1 MKKLVAVILIFVAL
15 VSSGQ
20 NNIVMPDSVNQV
32 FTNLRG
38 GVASSSLP
46 QAFINKFIF
55 PDFIDNELKDVAS
68 KKMKNINY
76 FGGSILGNFNI
87 LLAEQAKNSERK
99 SFYGIGFGTNTE
111 ANLKFSDDLFNLTFY
126 GNQPF
131 TNQTLNLDK
140 SNFNSLSYSYLEV
153 SYGQSSISKR
163 NKSSFWADLAFLI
176 GHNFSTINLNE
187 ASVFTEQNGAYLDI
201 SLSESSITLSDT
213 STSNLAKGFGAKLDL
228 FYLRE
233 TENSKFLF
241 STENIGTIFW
251 RNSEAAFLDTTFRFE
266 GLKIGNIFQLS
277 DSIWNQ
283 VPSTDRL
290 ISNKNPYKSLP
301 VDFSAYFR
309 KDLSRL
315 SFDVLARYR
324 LFANYLPFLRSGINF
339 NLQNVK
345 PGITVSYGGYNAFN
359 LGINADISLFD
370 SLKIQLGTNNL
381 LTSIFPNSSSSLDV
395 YLGLR
400 FPLHFLLYPM

>member
-1 MKKLVAVILIFVAL
+1 MKNLISVILIFVGL
-15 VSSGQ
+15 VSTGQ
-20 NNIVMPDSVNQV
+20 SNFVIPDSVHQV
-32 FTNLRG
+32 FINLKG
-38 GVASSSLP
+38 GVASSTLP

-55 PDFIDNELKDVAS
+55 PDFIQNELKDAAS

-76 FGGSILGNFNI
+76 FGGAVSGNVNI
-87 LLAEQAKNSERK
+87 LFSEKAKSSARK

-111 ANLKFSDDLFNLTFY
+111 ANLRFSDDLFNLTFY

-140 SNFNSLSYSYLEV
+140 SNFNSLSYSYFEV
-153 SYGQSSISKR
+153 SYGQSFVNKR
-163 NKSSFWADLAFLI
+163 AKSSVWSDLAFLV
-176 GHNFSTINLNE
+176 GHNFSTINLQK
-187 ASVFTEQNGAYLDI
+187 ASVFTEQNGAYLDVL
-201 SLSESSITLSDT
+201 LSESSIILSDT

-228 FYLRE
+228 FYSRE

-251 RNSEAAFLDTTFRFE
+251 RNSESAYLDTTFRFE

-290 ISNKNPYKSLP
+290 ISNKNPYKTIP
-301 VDFSAYFR
+301 VDFSAYFQ
-309 KDLSRL
+309 KDLNRL

-339 NLQNVK
+339 NFQNIR
-345 PGITVSYGGYNAFN
+345 PGITISYGGYNAFN
-359 LGINADISLFD
+359 LGFNTDISLFD
-370 SLKIQLGTNNL
+370 SLKIQFGTNNVL
-381 LTSIFPNSSSSLDV
+381 SSIFPNTSSSLDA
-395 YLGLR
+395 YLGLQIKIK
-400 FPLHFLLYPM
+400 